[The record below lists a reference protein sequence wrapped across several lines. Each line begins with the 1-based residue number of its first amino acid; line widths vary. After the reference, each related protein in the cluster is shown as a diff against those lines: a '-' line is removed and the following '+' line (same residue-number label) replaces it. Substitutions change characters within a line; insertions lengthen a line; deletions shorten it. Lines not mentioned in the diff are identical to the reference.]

1 MSICPD
7 KIVISEYVDGQ
18 LPSPWKEKL
27 EQHIAECPKCKAEL
41 EKYKK
46 LGAILKQPG
55 IEETRDFDYDLS
67 FKKLDAKL
75 HDVKKHGSRTEEVKT
90 HFWHK
95 TIRLPAPMLV
105 AAVLV
110 VLFLPP
116 FTFFAAMSQKQQTQS
131 IAYPLFQASSGV
143 VRATNAS
150 QKQLDFNSGVS
161 GFLRFYMQKPPPQIK
176 VSQHKHKPQYIL
188 IYCVLDIF
196 SQTKIHRL
204 QPQKQPQRL
213 RR

>member
-27 EQHIAECPKCKAEL
+27 EQHIAECPKCNAEL

-161 GFLRFYMQKPPPQIK
+161 GFLRFYMPTQKNGNFIVIDMPANTVQFGQNSAIFQQAPQVETIK
-176 VSQHKHKPQYIL
+176 KKEP
-188 IYCVLDIF
+188 
-196 SQTKIHRL
+196 TE
-204 QPQKQPQRL
+204 
-213 RR
+213 

>member
-95 TIRLPAPMLV
+95 TIRLPAGCGGV
-105 AAVLV
+105 GCFVFAAVYFFCCDVAKAANAVNRLSV
-110 VLFLPP
+110 V
-116 FTFFAAMSQKQQTQS
+116 
-131 IAYPLFQASSGV
+131 SSV
-143 VRATNAS
+143 KWRCACDECVPKA
-150 QKQLDFNSGVS
+150 V
-161 GFLRFYMQKPPPQIK
+161 GF
-176 VSQHKHKPQYIL
+176 
-188 IYCVLDIF
+188 
-196 SQTKIHRL
+196 
-204 QPQKQPQRL
+204 
-213 RR
+213 